1 MNKVVIIG
9 AGGLGRQVLAQL
21 QVDFSHG
28 LDWVIEGFLDERG
41 PEVVEPAL
49 YYPWLG
55 YPDSYVPQANQLF
68 VVAIGDTASRERQVQ
83 HLLSSGAQ
91 FIAVRTRCQLGTR
104 TAYGSTF
111 FGYDVSC
118 GVDCTI
124 GDFGFID
131 QQALLGHDVITEDYV
146 HIGPRCVIAGNVR
159 IGKGAVVN
167 SGAMIARGLSVG
179 EGATVGMG
187 AVVFQNVPAGA
198 TVVGNP
204 ARVIFHKKSEQ
215 PG

>member
-1 MNKVVIIG
+1 MKKVVIVG

-28 LDWVIEGFLDERG
+28 LDWVIEGFVDERG
-41 PEVVEPAL
+41 AEGVDAAL

-55 YPDSYVPQANQLF
+55 TPERLEPRPDQLF
-68 VVAIGDTASRERQVQ
+68 VAAIGDTSSRERQVQ
-83 HLLSSGAQ
+83 VLVAKGAQ
-91 FIAVRTRCQLGTR
+91 FVAIRTRCQLGTR
-104 TAYGSTF
+104 TRYGATF

-124 GDFGFID
+124 GDYGFID
-131 QQALLGHDVITEDYV
+131 QQVLLGHDVVIDDYV
-146 HIGPRCVIAGNVR
+146 HIGPRCVVAGYVK
-159 IGKGAVVN
+159 IGKGAVLN
-167 SGAMIARGLSVG
+167 SGAMIARDLTIG

-187 AVVFQNVPAGA
+187 AVVFQDVPAGA

-204 ARVIFHKKSEQ
+204 ARVIFHKK
-215 PG
+215 